1 MQATGVADRI
11 GVWFPLLLIA
21 MLASLTFWLDRVM
34 QPQPAQLE
42 RTLRHAPDYIVQKIS
57 GVTMDSTGNV
67 KHKLD
72 AQRMVHFP
80 DDNTTHLV
88 EPKFVSYTQARA
100 PITVTAREATV
111 SSNGENIYFT
121 NDVRVVRAADASQ
134 SELVLET
141 NYLHVIPDDY
151 VAKTDQPVTIR
162 NATAVVTA
170 SGLELNSETR
180 TLQLYGR
187 VKGVFNEARRQR
199 SAQH

>member
-1 MQATGVADRI
+1 MQATSVVDRI
-11 GVWFPLLLIA
+11 GAGFPLLLVA
-21 MLASLTFWLDRVM
+21 MLAGLTFWLDRVM
-34 QPQPAQLE
+34 QPQSPQLE
-42 RTLRHAPDYIVQKIS
+42 RKLQHAPDYIVQRIS
-57 GVTMDSTGNV
+57 GVTMDSGGVV

-88 EPKFVSYTQARA
+88 EPKFVTYTQARA

-121 NDVRVVRAADASQ
+121 NDVRVVRAADAAQ

-151 VAKTDQPVTIR
+151 VAQTDKPVTIR
-162 NATAVVTA
+162 NATAVITA
-170 SGLELNSETR
+170 SGLELNSENR

-187 VKGVFNEARRQR
+187 VKGVFNETRRQR
-199 SAQH
+199 SASH